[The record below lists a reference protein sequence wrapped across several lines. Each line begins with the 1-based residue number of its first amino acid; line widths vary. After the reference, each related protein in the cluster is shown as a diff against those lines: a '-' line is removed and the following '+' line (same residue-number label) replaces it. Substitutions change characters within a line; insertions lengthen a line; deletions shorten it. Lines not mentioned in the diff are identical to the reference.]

1 MKVDTWEVP
10 RMKRAGRLEEMIGVF
25 NAFPLTAENFKDFY
39 VDTSKIRSVID
50 ARSEIVNT
58 LKYGINPYAKI
69 LLMGHKGSGKS
80 TEMVKISEELG
91 EQYEIIN
98 FSIAQEVELIGLQYI
113 DVIFAVMSQIID
125 YLCMSESVE
134 VRPDILERMV
144 QYWKSETIL
153 EEAVRDDVEASA
165 GGDARL
171 SFLKKISVHGEGIFK
186 TGAETK
192 KTIRRSIEPKIS
204 YLISLMNET
213 LEDINHQ
220 LEKKQKKELLIVI
233 EDLDKLDI
241 ADARH
246 IFVEHRKTILS
257 LHLKM
262 IFSFPI
268 YMAYTADFGMIN
280 DDFDKYV
287 LYSMIKVQNSD
298 RSRNPEGIEVLKQIV
313 YKRMNEELIE
323 SDALEYMIGK
333 SGGAIRDLFSMLTD
347 AAILELTRPEP
358 HPITLEDAKIAAKRL
373 QSTYERYIISP
384 EQFERLVDVYEDPHP
399 ENTDEVLSEL
409 LKTLSVIEYN
419 GERWCGVH
427 PVLVDFLRE
436 KGKIHD

>member
-1 MKVDTWEVP
+1 MRADRWEVP
-10 RMKRAGRLEEMIGVF
+10 RMKKAERLEEMIGVF
-25 NAFPLTAENFKDFY
+25 NAFPLTAKNFDDFY
-39 VDTSKIRSVID
+39 VDTGKIRSVID

-58 LKYGINPYAKI
+58 LKYGFNPHAKI

-80 TEMVKISEELG
+80 TEMIQISKEL
-91 EQYEIIN
+91 EDQYEIIN
-98 FSIAQEVELIGLQYI
+98 FSIAHEVELIGLQYI
-113 DVIFAVMSQIID
+113 DVIFAVMSQIIE
-125 YLCMSESVE
+125 YLCTSDAVK
-134 VRPDILERMV
+134 VNPKILEKMV

-153 EEAVRDDVEASA
+153 EKAVKDDVEASVE
-165 GGDARL
+165 GDVKL
-171 SFLKKISVHGEGIFK
+171 NFLKKISVQGEGILK

-192 KTIRRSIEPKIS
+192 KIIRRSIEPKIS

-213 LEDINHQ
+213 LDDINDQ
-220 LEKKQKKELLIVI
+220 LKKTRNKELLVVI

-257 LHLKM
+257 LGLKM

-268 YMAYTADFGMIN
+268 YMAYTADFGMIS
-280 DDFDKYV
+280 DDFDKCV
-287 LYSMIKVQNSD
+287 LYSMIKVQNSNKEK
-298 RSRNPEGIEVLKQIV
+298 NPEGIEVLKQIV
-313 YKRMNEELIE
+313 YKRMNEDLIE
-323 SDALEYMIGK
+323 PDALEYMIGK

-347 AAILELTRPEP
+347 AAIIELTGQNPK
-358 HPITLEDAKIAAKRL
+358 PITLADAKIAAKRL

-384 EQFERLVDVYEDPHP
+384 EQFERLIDVYEDPHP

>member
-1 MKVDTWEVP
+1 MKKAE
-10 RMKRAGRLEEMIGVF
+10 RLEEMIGVF
-25 NAFPLTAENFKDFY
+25 NAFPLTEENFQDFY
-39 VDTSKIRSVID
+39 VDTSSIRSVIN

-80 TEMVKISEELG
+80 TEMIKISEELK

-113 DVIFAVMSQIID
+113 DVIFAVMSQIIE
-125 YLCMSESVE
+125 YLCDSRTISVD
-134 VRPDILERMV
+134 PKILDRMV
-144 QYWKSETIL
+144 QYWKNDATL
-153 EEAVRDDVEASA
+153 EEVVRDNMELEA
-165 GGDARL
+165 GGNASL
-171 SFLKKISVHGEGIFK
+171 SFLKKISVYGKGVFK
-186 TGAETK
+186 TGTETK

-204 YLISLMNET
+204 YLINLINDT
-213 LEDINHQ
+213 LEDINEQ
-220 LEKKQKKELLIVI
+220 LKRSENRELLVVI

-241 ADARH
+241 ADAKH

-298 RSRNPEGIEVLKQIV
+298 KSRNQEGIDILKQIV
-313 YKRMNEELIE
+313 YKRTKEELIE
-323 SDALEYMIGK
+323 PEALEYMICK

-347 AAILELTRPEP
+347 AAILELTKTDSQ
-358 HPITLEDAKIAAKRL
+358 PITLKDAEIVAKRL
-373 QSTYERYIISP
+373 QSTYERYIISA
-384 EQFERLVDVYEDPHP
+384 EQFKRLIEIYQDPHP
-399 ENTDEVLSEL
+399 ENTDDVLSEL

-436 KGKIHD
+436 KGKING